1 MNSNLIFAFGLVLV
15 LEGLL
20 PLLAPSV
27 WRETFIRMIKFTD
40 GQLRFVGL
48 GSMVGGLVII
58 LLSRS

>member
-1 MNSNLIFAFGLVLV
+1 MNSVIFAFGLVLV

-20 PLLAPSV
+20 PLLAPSI

-48 GSMVGGLVII
+48 GSLLGGLVII
-58 LLSRS
+58 VLSRS